1 MLNTFLKRKLKLPK
15 HKEYRKHQRQRYNK
29 KLIVTTMKRNSTY
42 IMNCYKNLYT
52 WKRQPFPQ

>member
-29 KLIVTTMKRNSTY
+29 KLNVTTMNDIIY
-42 IMNCYKNLYT
+42 IVNCFKNLYT
-52 WKRQPFPQ
+52 WKRQLYPQ